1 MHNRLVYITGSRDVL
16 AESGSVVHLD
26 AGGESC
32 TVESAYIPQ
41 LTWYSVCATFGFGY
55 DGPDGEAAY
64 LVLFEDSD
72 RQPSASQ
79 LDDMIAKTTGIPVKV
94 VSDDDDVYG
103 DGYVFEFVATATR

>member
-1 MHNRLVYITGSRDVL
+1 MIEGRRLANAARADLRRMRT
-16 AESGSVVHLD
+16 
-26 AGGESC
+26 
-32 TVESAYIPQ
+32 
-41 LTWYSVCATFGFGY
+41 ATFGFGY